1 MLTLAPRIA
10 CLWWYK
16 VRFFVRVVAKTMR
29 KRPYFSF
36 FCPLL
41 QKFARLKDMKHI
53 ALISAVMAIAVNAA
67 FAGDEPDKEFKEQ
80 LASLRDS
87 YASALNMAMEDAN
100 DGDPA
105 GWFKARDEG
114 LDADWDDLEF
124 EPPTLSFFSVE
135 EIPYGYRI
143 SGSTS
148 DLQLNADVFVWTR
161 NTDIQYT
168 VTYRSGTNAAA
179 KEIAKEVFQSEQS
192 DYPSKCAKGAVTC
205 YNGKSTF
212 GDKKK
217 GKKKK

>member
-1 MLTLAPRIA
+1 
-10 CLWWYK
+10 
-16 VRFFVRVVAKTMR
+16 
-29 KRPYFSF
+29 
-36 FCPLL
+36 
-41 QKFARLKDMKHI
+41 MKHLV
-53 ALISAVMAIAVNAA
+53 LISAVMALAINA
-67 FAGDEPDKEFKEQ
+67 FAGDDADKDFKEQ

-168 VTYRSGTNAAA
+168 VTYRSGTNSAA

-212 GDKKK
+212 GDLKK
-217 GKKKK
+217 GKKKKK